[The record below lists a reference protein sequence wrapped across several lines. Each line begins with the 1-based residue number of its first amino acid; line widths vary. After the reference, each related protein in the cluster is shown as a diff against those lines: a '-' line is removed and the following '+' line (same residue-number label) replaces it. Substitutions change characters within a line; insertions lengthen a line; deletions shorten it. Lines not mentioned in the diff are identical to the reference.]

1 MPRETRKQHQARC
14 QQQAELCQRVQAT
27 VIAWALEHQ
36 ITDADTIVTCPIEA
50 TAREV
55 SPCFFLGGEG
65 VYDAWPRTGVDCRL
79 PWVQELK

>member
-1 MPRETRKQHQARC
+1 MPRKTREQHQGRR
-14 QQQAELCQRVQAT
+14 QHQAELCQRVQAT

-36 ITDADTIVTCPIEA
+36 IADADTIVARPIEA

-65 VYDAWPRTGVDCRL
+65 VYDAWPRTVADCGL